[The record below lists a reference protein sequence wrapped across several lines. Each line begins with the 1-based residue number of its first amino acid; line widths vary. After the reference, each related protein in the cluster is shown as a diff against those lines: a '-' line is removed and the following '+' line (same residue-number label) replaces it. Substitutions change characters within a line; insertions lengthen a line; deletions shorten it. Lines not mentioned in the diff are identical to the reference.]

1 MEKVYVLGA
10 KRTPIGS
17 FLGSLKNHSASEL
30 GSIAIKAALEESAVP
45 VDEIDEVIVGNA
57 LPAGQGQGV
66 ARQAAMKASLPQ
78 STPAYGVNMVCGS
91 GLKAVTNGFVS
102 IRAGEAKSV
111 VAAGTESMSQT
122 PYLIPNRTR
131 QGIKMGN
138 FEVVDSLVYDGL
150 TDAFNQYHMGVTA
163 ENVAEKYSIS
173 REEQDLFSFESQER
187 AIEAIDNGWLKEEI
201 VPVEVKEKRESRWME
216 EDEYPNRTTSLEK
229 MGKLRTAFKKEGTVT
244 AGNASGLND
253 GASATVLASEAFVKE
268 HDLTPE
274 AEIVA
279 IGQVGVDP
287 SLMGLGPVPAIK
299 LALKK
304 ANLTLDDIDLFEL
317 NEAFA
322 SQSIGVLSILS
333 EAFDTDI
340 ELLKQKTNVNGG
352 AIALG
357 HPIGASGNRVLV
369 TLIHAMK
376 RLNKTYG
383 LASLCIGGGM
393 GIAIVIKNCKV

>member
-150 TDAFNQYHMGVTA
+150 TDAFNQFHMGVTA
-163 ENVAEKYSIS
+163 ENVAEKYTIS

-187 AIEAIDNGWLKEEI
+187 AIDAIDNGWLKEEI
-201 VPVEVKEKRESRWME
+201 VPVEVKEKRESRWMA

>member
-30 GSIAIKAALEESAVP
+30 GSIAIKAALKESAVP

-279 IGQVGVDP
+279 IGQVGIDP

>member
-138 FEVVDSLVYDGL
+138 FEVIDSLVYDGL

-201 VPVEVKEKRESRWME
+201 VPVEVKEKRESRWMA
-216 EDEYPNRTTSLEK
+216 EDDYPNRTTSLEK
-229 MGKLRTAFKKEGTVT
+229 MGKLRTAF
-244 AGNASGLND
+244 
-253 GASATVLASEAFVKE
+253 
-268 HDLTPE
+268 
-274 AEIVA
+274 
-279 IGQVGVDP
+279 
-287 SLMGLGPVPAIK
+287 
-299 LALKK
+299 
-304 ANLTLDDIDLFEL
+304 
-317 NEAFA
+317 
-322 SQSIGVLSILS
+322 
-333 EAFDTDI
+333 
-340 ELLKQKTNVNGG
+340 
-352 AIALG
+352 
-357 HPIGASGNRVLV
+357 
-369 TLIHAMK
+369 
-376 RLNKTYG
+376 
-383 LASLCIGGGM
+383 
-393 GIAIVIKNCKV
+393 